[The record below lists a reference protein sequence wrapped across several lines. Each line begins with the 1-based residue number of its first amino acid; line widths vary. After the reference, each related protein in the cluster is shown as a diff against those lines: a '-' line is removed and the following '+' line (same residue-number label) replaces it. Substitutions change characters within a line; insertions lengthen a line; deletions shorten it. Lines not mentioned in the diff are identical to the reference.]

1 MTRADGW
8 RLHVAHET
16 RFDYNAPAR
25 ASYNELRLTPRT
37 ERRQT
42 ALETK
47 MVTVPPAPQYSYVDY
62 WGTQVVA
69 FNIDRGHEMLSI
81 TGSALIDTQRSEDPE
96 DASWAEVTDAS
107 LTMADHLSHKLYT
120 APGAELAE
128 LAHSLRDDRPL
139 HTARQILERTHES
152 LRYVR
157 GVTSVHTSAYEAF
170 VDGAGVC
177 QDFAHLALAMT
188 KSVGLPSRYVSG
200 YFHPEPE
207 AVIGEEIV
215 GESHAWVEVWT
226 GSWWGY
232 DPTNDCPVGERHV
245 AIGRGRDYSDVPP
258 VKGIYA
264 GNAEHTMKVK
274 VHITRTTERARP
286 HAHLAARRPGRVG
299 GGGGRDRRRR
309 RQRGRARGT
318 RARGGRGHR
327 RVRRRAARRRRR
339 GRRGVQGIRNIPGA
353 GVEEVRVLAGAVQ
366 DREDA
371 VLNAAA
377 AILQAATPTAA
388 MNALSGQ
395 LISLFDLTWLAVA
408 DLGTESFV
416 EVHGEVPTIAWVAA
430 FATGSQS
437 GSDPSNDTT
446 NSGVFVEAV
455 PETELTVCGG
465 RPAPIRRRERHA
477 ASPCWSS
484 SRPASSTPWGGANT
498 PTDRGGAR
506 RGHTAAASR
515 LVSASCCGSGLSGRA

>member
-1 MTRADGW
+1 VTRADGW

-47 MVTVPPAPQYSYVDY
+47 VVTVPPAPQYSYVDY

-81 TGSALIDTQRSEDPE
+81 TGSALIDTQRAEDPE
-96 DASWAEVTDAS
+96 DASWAEVEDAS

-120 APGAELAE
+120 APGGELTELAR
-128 LAHSLRDDRPL
+128 SLRADTPL
-139 HTARQILERTHES
+139 QTARQIMERSHGS
-152 LRYVR
+152 LRYMR

-188 KSVGLPSRYVSG
+188 KSAGLPSRYVSG
-200 YFHPEPE
+200 YFHPETE

-264 GNAEHTMKVK
+264 GNAEHTMKVT
-274 VHITRTTERARP
+274 VHITRT
-286 HAHLAARRPGRVG
+286 H
-299 GGGGRDRRRR
+299 
-309 RQRGRARGT
+309 
-318 RARGGRGHR
+318 
-327 RVRRRAARRRRR
+327 
-339 GRRGVQGIRNIPGA
+339 
-353 GVEEVRVLAGAVQ
+353 
-366 DREDA
+366 
-371 VLNAAA
+371 
-377 AILQAATPTAA
+377 
-388 MNALSGQ
+388 
-395 LISLFDLTWLAVA
+395 
-408 DLGTESFV
+408 
-416 EVHGEVPTIAWVAA
+416 
-430 FATGSQS
+430 
-437 GSDPSNDTT
+437 
-446 NSGVFVEAV
+446 
-455 PETELTVCGG
+455 
-465 RPAPIRRRERHA
+465 
-477 ASPCWSS
+477 
-484 SRPASSTPWGGANT
+484 
-498 PTDRGGAR
+498 
-506 RGHTAAASR
+506 
-515 LVSASCCGSGLSGRA
+515 